1 MSRKQRKSGKYYANL
16 GRINETRTFK
26 VCGAGDS
33 YIIYLPKTLCRIH
46 NIMTGDRIKVTLLDH
61 YREIVED

>member
-1 MSRKQRKSGKYYANL
+1 MSRGQRKSGKYYKNL
-16 GRINETRTFK
+16 GQIKETRTFK
-26 VCGAGDS
+26 VCGAGDG

-46 NIMTGDRIKVTLLDH
+46 DIMTGDRIRVTLLDH